1 MSHFN
6 CHLGQEQNMHS
17 VFVPIHFFVFGD
29 ILRDFFLFFK
39 LCAYDL
45 YYYVSQAVTIFQHS
59 TIMHG

>member
-1 MSHFN
+1 MY
-6 CHLGQEQNMHS
+6 S
-17 VFVPIHFFVFGD
+17 VFVPINFFVFGD